1 MIKIAIL
8 GSTNGSDLKYI
19 FDAYHNKILDP
30 EKVEISLIISNRK
43 NAGILEKGIAEG
55 IPTKYVT
62 SSGKTR
68 LEYDSE
74 ISQICLDLGIH
85 YILLIG
91 YMRILTPEFV
101 ETWRGKCVNIHPSLL
116 PAFSGGMDLNVHQ
129 AVLDRGCKITGAT
142 LMYIDEGADT
152 GPIIDQASLRVAD
165 DETAESLKVRV
176 QELEGELLVY
186 FLQSIS

>member
-19 FDAYHNKILDP
+19 FDAYHDKILDP
-30 EKVEISLIISNRK
+30 EKIQISLIISNRN
-43 NAGILEKGIAEG
+43 NAGILEKGIVEG
-55 IPTKYVT
+55 IPTKYIT

-68 LEYDSE
+68 DEYDSE
-74 ISQICLDLGIH
+74 ISQICQDLGIH

-91 YMRILTPEFV
+91 YMRILTNKFV

-116 PAFSGGMDLNVHQ
+116 PAFAGAMDLNVHQ

-142 LMYIDEGADT
+142 LMYIDDGADT
-152 GPIIDQASLRVAD
+152 GPIIDQACLRVAD
-165 DETAESLKVRV
+165 DETVDSLKVRV
-176 QELEGELLVY
+176 QELEGELLVS
-186 FLQSIS
+186 FLSSIS